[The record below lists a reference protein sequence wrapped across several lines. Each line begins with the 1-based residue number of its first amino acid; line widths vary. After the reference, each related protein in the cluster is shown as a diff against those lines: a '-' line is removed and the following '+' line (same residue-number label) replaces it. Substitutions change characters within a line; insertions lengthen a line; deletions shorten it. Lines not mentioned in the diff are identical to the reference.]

1 MIVFDLK
8 CGGGHVF
15 EAWFGSTPAYEEQRA
30 AGQVRC
36 PLCDSGDVTKA
47 LMAPAIAA
55 KGNRKP
61 DAPTPG
67 AIKAVMQRLASQQAE
82 ALKTSEWVGTAFAER
97 ARAMHLGEEKQA
109 IIHGAGEHRRCQGAG
124 RRGHPHRTPAAD
136 RRAKDAQLKGV
147 LRRPGQAEKLVPP
160 ARFEHAAYGLGNRRS
175 IRLSYGGIGSRNTAV
190 AGDDQAW
197 GDRADVK
204 PGAR

>member
-15 EAWFGSTPAYEEQRA
+15 EAWFGSSVAYEDQRV

-36 PLCDSGDVTKA
+36 PMCDSGDVTKA

-55 KGNRKP
+55 KGDRKP

-97 ARAMHLGEEKQA
+97 ARAMHLGEEKQTT
-109 IIHGAGEHRRCQGAG
+109 IHGQASVADAKALVDEGIPIA
-124 RRGHPHRTPAAD
+124 PLLPTAAP
-136 RRAKDAQLKGV
+136 KTL
-147 LRRPGQAEKLVPP
+147 
-160 ARFEHAAYGLGNRRS
+160 N
-175 IRLSYGGIGSRNTAV
+175 
-190 AGDDQAW
+190 
-197 GDRADVK
+197 
-204 PGAR
+204 

>member
-15 EAWFGSTPAYEEQRA
+15 EAWFGSSVAYEDQRV

-36 PLCDSGDVTKA
+36 PMCDSGDVTKA

-109 IIHGAGEHRRCQGAG
+109 TIHGQTSVADAKALVDEGVPIA
-124 RRGHPHRTPAAD
+124 PLLPTAAP
-136 RRAKDAQLKGV
+136 KTL
-147 LRRPGQAEKLVPP
+147 
-160 ARFEHAAYGLGNRRS
+160 N
-175 IRLSYGGIGSRNTAV
+175 
-190 AGDDQAW
+190 
-197 GDRADVK
+197 
-204 PGAR
+204 

>member
-55 KGNRKP
+55 KGNRKS

-97 ARAMHLGEEKQA
+97 ARAMHLGEEKQTT
-109 IIHGAGEHRRCQGAG
+109 IHGQASV
-124 RRGHPHRTPAAD
+124 TD
-136 RRAKDAQLKGV
+136 AKA
-147 LRRPGQAEKLVPP
+147 LVD
-160 ARFEHAAYGLGNRRS
+160 E
-175 IRLSYGGIGSRNTAV
+175 GIPIAPLLPTASP
-190 AGDDQAW
+190 
-197 GDRADVK
+197 K
-204 PGAR
+204 TLN

>member
-15 EAWFGSTPAYEEQRA
+15 EAWFGSTAAYEDQRA

-36 PLCDSGDVTKA
+36 PLCDSGDVAKA

-109 IIHGAGEHRRCQGAG
+109 TIHGQASI
-124 RRGHPHRTPAAD
+124 AD
-136 RRAKDAQLKGV
+136 AKA
-147 LRRPGQAEKLVPP
+147 LVD
-160 ARFEHAAYGLGNRRS
+160 E
-175 IRLSYGGIGSRNTAV
+175 GIPIAPLLPITAP
-190 AGDDQAW
+190 
-197 GDRADVK
+197 K
-204 PGAR
+204 TLN

>member
-1 MIVFDLK
+1 MMVFDLK

-15 EAWFGSTPAYEEQRA
+15 EAWFGSTAAYEDQRA

-36 PLCDSGDVTKA
+36 PLCDSGDVAKA

-67 AIKAVMQRLASQQAE
+67 AIKAVMQRIASQQSE

-109 IIHGAGEHRRCQGAG
+109 TIHGQASV
-124 RRGHPHRTPAAD
+124 TD
-136 RRAKDAQLKGV
+136 AKA
-147 LRRPGQAEKLVPP
+147 LVD
-160 ARFEHAAYGLGNRRS
+160 E
-175 IRLSYGGIGSRNTAV
+175 GIPIAPLLPTASP
-190 AGDDQAW
+190 
-197 GDRADVK
+197 K
-204 PGAR
+204 TLN